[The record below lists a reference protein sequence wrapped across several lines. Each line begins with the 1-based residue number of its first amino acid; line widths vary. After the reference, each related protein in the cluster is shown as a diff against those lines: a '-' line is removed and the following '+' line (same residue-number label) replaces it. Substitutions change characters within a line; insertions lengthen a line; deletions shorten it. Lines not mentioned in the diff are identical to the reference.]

1 MFRVLSLFSGAG
13 GLDLGLEET
22 GQFEAAVCVDHFDD
36 ALATLRKNTG
46 HPLSNGGRA
55 LEQATLCDV
64 DLSEEP
70 LERIRSISGH
80 DLQCDFVV
88 GGPPCQSF
96 SVIGK
101 RRGLTDPRGN
111 LVLSYLSVVE
121 GVRPQGFIF
130 ENVPGLTSIHE
141 GETYQRLMA
150 EFRKLGYGLWSGV
163 LCAADFGTATVRERL
178 FIVGVRGGP
187 ERLPGPLAT
196 HGPSEQLENT
206 FPGMETRLPWITTA
220 DVLEGVPPTAPNH
233 TLVAHTAAVIDRF
246 EKLAPGER
254 DDARRRNRLDPS
266 KPAYT
271 LFAGGILGKKQA
283 RTHIHPFEPREIS
296 PRECAR
302 IHGFPDTWEF
312 YGEHDSVM
320 LQIANSVPVPLAAAV
335 GRHASELVIAHG
347 S

>member
-22 GQFEAAVCVDHFDD
+22 GQFETAVCADHFDD
-36 ALATLRKNTG
+36 ALATLRKNAG
-46 HPLSNGGRA
+46 HPLSHGGRA
-55 LEQATLCDV
+55 LQQAALCDV
-64 DLSEEP
+64 DLSADP
-70 LERIRSISGH
+70 LDRIRSSVGRDH
-80 DLQCDFVV
+80 EYDFVV

-101 RRGLTDPRGN
+101 RGGLTDPRGN
-111 LVLSYLSVVE
+111 LVLSYLSVIE
-121 GVRPQGFIF
+121 GVRPRGFIF
-130 ENVPGLTSIHE
+130 ENVPGFATIHD
-141 GETYQRLMA
+141 GETFQRLLA
-150 EFRKLGYGLWSGV
+150 EFKKLGYGIWSGV
-163 LCAADFGTATVRERL
+163 VCAADFGTATVRERL

-187 ERLPGPLAT
+187 ERLPGPTAT
-196 HGPSEQLENT
+196 HAPIEELENVL
-206 FPGMETRLPWITTA
+206 PGMDSRLPWVTSA
-220 DVLEGVPPTAPNH
+220 DVLDGVPSSAPNQ
-233 TLVAHTAAVIDRF
+233 TLIAHTAAVIERF

-283 RTHIHPFEPREIS
+283 RTHIHPFEPRELT

-320 LQIANSVPVPLAAAV
+320 LQIANSVPVPMAAAIGKHAAKLV
-335 GRHASELVIAHG
+335 TSHGR
-347 S
+347 

>member
-1 MFRVLSLFSGAG
+1 VFRVLSLFSGAG

-22 GQFEAAVCVDHFDD
+22 GLFETAVCADHFDD
-36 ALATLRKNTG
+36 ALATLRKNAG
-46 HPLSNGGRA
+46 HPLSHGGRA
-55 LEQATLCDV
+55 LEQAALCDL
-64 DLSEEP
+64 DLSDEP
-70 LERIRSISGH
+70 LARIVASAGQDHRS
-80 DLQCDFVV
+80 DFVV

-121 GVRPQGFIF
+121 GVRPRGFIF
-130 ENVPGLTSIHE
+130 ENVPGFATIHGGDTYRQLLT
-141 GETYQRLMA
+141 
-150 EFRKLGYGLWSGV
+150 EFRKLGYGIWSGV
-163 LCAADFGTATVRERL
+163 VCAADFGTATVRERL
-178 FIVGVRGGP
+178 FIIGVLGAKD
-187 ERLPGPLAT
+187 RLPGPSST
-196 HGPSEQLENT
+196 HGPIDELENA
-206 FPGMETRLPWITTA
+206 FPGMEDRLPWVTSA
-220 DVLEGVPPTAPNH
+220 DVLRDVPHNAPNH
-233 TLVAHTAAVIDRF
+233 TLVAHTAAVIERF

-283 RTHIHPFEPREIS
+283 RTHIHPFQPRELS

-312 YGEHDSVM
+312 YGEHDSVL
-320 LQIANSVPVPLAAAV
+320 LQIANSVPVPLAAAM
-335 GRHASELVIAHG
+335 GRHAADLVEGHG

>member
-22 GQFEAAVCVDHFDD
+22 GLFETEVCADHFDD
-36 ALATLRKNTG
+36 ALATLRKNAG
-46 HPLSNGGRA
+46 HPLSHGGRA
-55 LEQATLCDV
+55 LEHAALCDV
-64 DLSEEP
+64 DLSEDP
-70 LERIRSISGH
+70 LARIVASAGQDRN
-80 DLQCDFVV
+80 CDFVV

-121 GVRPQGFIF
+121 GVRPRGFIF
-130 ENVPGLTSIHE
+130 ENVPGFATIHA
-141 GETYQRLMA
+141 GDTYQRLLT
-150 EFRKLGYGLWSGV
+150 EFRKLGYGIWSGV
-163 LCAADFGTATVRERL
+163 VCAADYGTATVRERL
-178 FIVGVRGGP
+178 FIIGVLGA
-187 ERLPGPLAT
+187 EDRLPGPSAT
-196 HGPSEQLENT
+196 HGPSDQLENA
-206 FPGMETRLPWITTA
+206 FPGMEDRLPWVTSA
-220 DVLEGVPPTAPNH
+220 DVLNDVPHNAPNH
-233 TLVAHTAAVIDRF
+233 TLVAHTAAVIERF

-254 DDARRRNRLDPS
+254 DEARRRNRLDPS

-271 LFAGGILGKKQA
+271 LFAGGVLGKKQA
-283 RTHIHPFEPREIS
+283 RTHIHPFQPRELS

-312 YGEHDSVM
+312 YGEHDSVL
-320 LQIANSVPVPLAAAV
+320 LQIANSVPVPLAAAM
-335 GRHASELVIAHG
+335 GRHAADLVRVHG